1 MLSKILLRLLVLI
14 CSINVVSST
23 MAQGRPSQLVR
34 PFTQEI
40 PQHFE
45 SSKQPPIDSIEK
57 VWMDESGAI
66 YVQGGT
72 DSFVQRDNRWEKID
86 ISPYVAPELN
96 SLDQTLSIRE
106 VAYSQNGSIAVA
118 TDRGL
123 WEWTSKESWQQLKVL
138 DKLGRQWAVN
148 DVRCVV
154 YDSKDRLWFGTLA
167 GLACRVSNDWQFWTG
182 KEGLPFNDFTCS
194 AVAFDGSLW
203 FGTSHGAIRM
213 KDGQFHYRQGPR
225 WLPGDKV
232 RDITIDRQ
240 GSVLLATD
248 GGLGWIANR
257 SMTLYE
263 KAIHY
268 ENEIEKRIKRTEF
281 GYVSNAHLGK
291 PGDRT
296 TAELHDNDNDGLWTA
311 MYGAGECFAY
321 AVKRSETAK
330 QRADQAFRALRF
342 LQQVTQGGEPSPPKG
357 YVARSI
363 LPTGGR
369 DPNAGQV
376 ERDLQIQ
383 KRGDNLWKVLDP
395 RWPKSADGK
404 WYWKGDTSSDELD
417 GHYFFYALYYDL
429 VAETDAEKKEVI
441 EVVTALTDHLI
452 EHNFQLIDHDG
463 KVTRWGNFSPESLNY
478 DFRWFAERGL
488 NSMSM
493 LAYLAIA
500 EHMVPE
506 GKYGPFA
513 AMLRRDHSY
522 ATNVMVP
529 KIQRGIGSGNQS
541 DDEMAFMSFYHLVRY
556 TQDPELKKM
565 YLAAFHWYWTLEQPE
580 RNPFFHFAY
589 AAVGTNES
597 MTDNHDTYDL
607 SPWGHWLEDSVDALK
622 AFPLDRVMWPH
633 QNSHRLDLLR
643 LPPQQAI
650 SFLKGNHLDRG
661 YRIDG
666 KVLPVDERSFA
677 HWNTDPWNLDY
688 RDGGQELA
696 SGTVY
701 LLPYYMGLYHQFIR
715 E

>member
-1 MLSKILLRLLVLI
+1 
-14 CSINVVSST
+14 
-23 MAQGRPSQLVR
+23 
-34 PFTQEI
+34 
-40 PQHFE
+40 
-45 SSKQPPIDSIEK
+45 
-57 VWMDESGAI
+57 
-66 YVQGGT
+66 
-72 DSFVQRDNRWEKID
+72 
-86 ISPYVAPELN
+86 
-96 SLDQTLSIRE
+96 
-106 VAYSQNGSIAVA
+106 
-118 TDRGL
+118 
-123 WEWTSKESWQQLKVL
+123 
-138 DKLGRQWAVN
+138 
-148 DVRCVV
+148 
-154 YDSKDRLWFGTLA
+154 
-167 GLACRVSNDWQFWTG
+167 
-182 KEGLPFNDFTCS
+182 
-194 AVAFDGSLW
+194 
-203 FGTSHGAIRM
+203 M
-213 KDGQFHYRQGPR
+213 KDNQFHYRQGPR
-225 WLPGDKV
+225 WLPGDQV

-240 GSVLLATD
+240 GNVLLATD

-257 SMTLYE
+257 SMTLHE

-268 ENEIEKRIKRTEF
+268 ENEIEERIKRTEF
-281 GYVSNAHLGK
+281 GYVSNAHLRK

-296 TAELHDNDNDGLWTA
+296 MAELHDNDNDGLWTA

-321 AVKRSETAK
+321 AAKRSETAK

-500 EHMVPE
+500 EHMAPE
-506 GKYGPFA
+506 GKYGQFA

-589 AAVGTNES
+589 AAVGTNQS
-597 MTDNHDTYDL
+597 MMDNHDTYDL
-607 SPWGHWLEDSVDALK
+607 SPWGIGWK
-622 AFPLDRVMWPH
+622 
-633 QNSHRLDLLR
+633 
-643 LPPQQAI
+643 
-650 SFLKGNHLDRG
+650 
-661 YRIDG
+661 
-666 KVLPVDERSFA
+666 
-677 HWNTDPWNLDY
+677 TPWM
-688 RDGGQELA
+688 R
-696 SGTVY
+696 
-701 LLPYYMGLYHQFIR
+701 
-715 E
+715 